1 MSDWWFF
8 LMNGGIP
15 VFNCDKHL
23 VILPGKNYSEMLPKN
38 IRRFLITAQ
47 ITLIFVYLVIIA
59 GSVVRATGSGM
70 GCPDWPKCFGKW
82 VPPTNVSELPVDYKE
97 RYAGEHHAVAEFNAL
112 NTWTEYLNRLAGAL
126 LGFLIF
132 IQFLFSIG
140 LRKDD
145 KWLFRYSLIELILI
159 GFQGWLGAKVV
170 SSNLAPVKITIHM
183 IVALVILSI
192 AILIIYRAKKI
203 INVAAQPAMD
213 PLMKKISIAIFTGTI
228 LQILLGTQVREEV
241 DVLLKNIDPVYRNE
255 IIGNLGAFFKIHRT
269 FAIIIAVLNGWIIF
283 RIRKMENAISV
294 KKISSWLGT
303 MVLIALITGVTLSAF
318 ALPAPVQPIHLLV
331 ACIIYGL
338 QWMLILKIFERA
350 VK

>member
-1 MSDWWFF
+1 MPS
-8 LMNGGIP
+8 
-15 VFNCDKHL
+15 
-23 VILPGKNYSEMLPKN
+23 KN
-38 IRRFLITAQ
+38 IRRFLLTAQ

-82 VPPTNVSELPVDYKE
+82 VPPTDVSELPLNYKE
-97 RYAGEHHAVAEFNAL
+97 LYAGEHHAVAEFNAL

-126 LGFLIF
+126 LGILIF
-132 IQFLFSIG
+132 LQFLFSIS

-145 KWLFRYSLIELILI
+145 KGLFQYSLMELILI

-183 IVALVILSI
+183 IVALIILSI
-192 AILIIYRAKKI
+192 AILIIYRTKKLI
-203 INVAAQPAMD
+203 RTTERSAID
-213 PLMKKISIAIFTGTI
+213 PMLQKLSIAIFIGTI

-241 DVLLKNIDPVYRNE
+241 DVLLKNFDAVYRNE
-255 IIGNLGAFFKIHRT
+255 IIDNLGTFFKIHRT
-269 FAIIIAVLNGWIIF
+269 FAIIITLLNMWIIVK
-283 RIRKMENAISV
+283 IRKVRNV
-294 KKISSWLGT
+294 PGLRKVGSWLGV

-318 ALPAPVQPIHLLV
+318 ALPAPVQPIHLLL

-338 QWMLILKIFERA
+338 QWMLILKAFEAERL
-350 VK
+350 